1 MIRILREVTGTV
13 DGFTY
18 HPHLYYVD
26 EKDRLVW
33 FQVGDYSRSL
43 DKYSKAKPF
52 DTRYR
57 KFEQICTVPELQDCA
72 IVEITSENGNTYLVN
87 TVKNTCTCRGYKFHG
102 RCRHL
107 YMAMKKAA

>member
-1 MIRILREVTGTV
+1 MIRIFRETTGTV

-18 HPHLYYVD
+18 QPHLYYVN

-33 FQVGDYSRSL
+33 FQVGDYSRGL
-43 DKYSKAKPF
+43 DKFAKPLAF

-57 KFEQICTVPELQDCA
+57 KFEQVGTVPEIQDCS
-72 IVEITSENGNTYLVN
+72 IVEVTSENGNTYLVN
-87 TVKNTCTCRGYKFHG
+87 TAKNTCTCRGYKFHG

-107 YMAMKKAA
+107 QLAVQEAA